1 MALAAS
7 LVSTVLKK
15 TEAEPLKEIFKNIN
29 IMYMINLIQLAK
41 SLRWPVARVSVDY
54 QLNKSDSAWQVWKC
68 QDCDYF
74 VQDERVLCVRALSK
88 DCACT
93 SAVKR

>member
-29 IMYMINLIQLAK
+29 IMYMINLIQLAEA
-41 SLRWPVARVSVDY
+41 LRRPVARVPVDY
-54 QLNKSDSAWQVWKC
+54 QLNESDSA
-68 QDCDYF
+68 
-74 VQDERVLCVRALSK
+74 
-88 DCACT
+88 
-93 SAVKR
+93 